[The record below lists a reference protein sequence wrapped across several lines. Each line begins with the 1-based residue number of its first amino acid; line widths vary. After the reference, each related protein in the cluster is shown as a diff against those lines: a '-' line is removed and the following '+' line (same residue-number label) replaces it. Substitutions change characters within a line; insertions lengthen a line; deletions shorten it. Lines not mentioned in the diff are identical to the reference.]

1 MHAFRFALL
10 AVVAVSLS
18 ACGGSEAE
26 FEAHFRVTPSAPKDC
41 GCGPETTGPWLGDV
55 TLTPHTDE
63 ATFLASTTRFGDL
76 ALAKERN
83 DWDLS
88 LTPSTTS
95 PDELTFRVN
104 LVTDDRSCL
113 EDLGPIA
120 LTDVPQRAPTC
131 GDHLTVHEGHL
142 YLVLNVDDDQRQLTV
157 VSVTKLDGTRSA
169 TVRWFRSKNAEVF
182 SLDW

>member
-1 MHAFRFALL
+1 MHALRL
-10 AVVAVSLS
+10 ATLASFAVSVS
-18 ACGGSEAE
+18 ACGGAEAE
-26 FEAHFRVTPSAPKDC
+26 FEAHFRVTPSAQKDC
-41 GCGPETTGPWLGDV
+41 ACGPETTAPWLGDV

-63 ATFLASTTRFGDL
+63 GSFLASATSFGDL

-95 PDELTFRVN
+95 RDELTFRVN

-113 EDLGPIA
+113 EDLGLIA
-120 LTDVPQRAPTC
+120 LADVPQRAPTC
-131 GDHLTVHEGHL
+131 GDDLTVKEGHL
-142 YLVLNVDDDQRQLTV
+142 YLVLNVDEDQRQLAV

-169 TVRWFRSKNAEVF
+169 TVRWFRSKSADAF